1 MTRIA
6 IVTGAAQ
13 GIGRDVA
20 LRLARDGLD
29 VAVNDITSQSE
40 HLESLVKEIEA
51 LNQRSISVF
60 ADVSNEDEVKAMVE
74 TVVEKLGGLDVMI
87 ANAGIGGWGPLF
99 ALGAADYDRIMNV
112 NAKGSFLCY
121 SHAAR
126 VMIKQGR
133 GGHIIGS
140 SSMIGK
146 RGYSNAGI
154 YSMSKFAVRGLT
166 QTASIELARFGINVN
181 AVAPGLID
189 TPFVRSPDDEKNGGL
204 ISTSKLGLGLPLDTP
219 VGQVEDVSSIISYL
233 IKPEA
238 KFINGQT
245 INVSGGCVFD

>member
-29 VAVNDITSQSE
+29 VAVNDIPSQSE

-51 LNQRSISVF
+51 FNQRSIPVF

-99 ALGAADYDRIMNV
+99 ALGP
-112 NAKGSFLCY
+112 
-121 SHAAR
+121 
-126 VMIKQGR
+126 
-133 GGHIIGS
+133 
-140 SSMIGK
+140 
-146 RGYSNAGI
+146 
-154 YSMSKFAVRGLT
+154 
-166 QTASIELARFGINVN
+166 QTMIEL
-181 AVAPGLID
+181 
-189 TPFVRSPDDEKNGGL
+189 
-204 ISTSKLGLGLPLDTP
+204 
-219 VGQVEDVSSIISYL
+219 
-233 IKPEA
+233 
-238 KFINGQT
+238 
-245 INVSGGCVFD
+245 